1 MVSVTVQ
8 GKVSPMLCHKFWGKG
23 YTEVE
28 NIISRNLASY
38 LIGSLLT
45 DKQLTF
51 WEPYG
56 SHIFYLIYFIGHK
69 KRLIVK
75 KKMKILQ
82 VLDLKWSP
90 SKLIFW
96 ILNMSRSDKDH
107 FHMPSNLNNLLVVTS
122 RDIKW
127 QYIQQI
133 ISGKTYAIWR
143 MRLPSY

>member
-1 MVSVTVQ
+1 
-8 GKVSPMLCHKFWGKG
+8 
-23 YTEVE
+23 
-28 NIISRNLASY
+28 
-38 LIGSLLT
+38 
-45 DKQLTF
+45 
-51 WEPYG
+51 
-56 SHIFYLIYFIGHK
+56 
-69 KRLIVK
+69 
-75 KKMKILQ
+75 MKILQ

-133 ISGKTYAIWR
+133 ISGKTYAI
-143 MRLPSY
+143 